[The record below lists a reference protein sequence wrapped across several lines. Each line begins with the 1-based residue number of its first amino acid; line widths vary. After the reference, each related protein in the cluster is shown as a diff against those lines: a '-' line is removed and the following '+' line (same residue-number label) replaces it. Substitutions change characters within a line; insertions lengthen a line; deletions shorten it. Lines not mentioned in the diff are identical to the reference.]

1 LLLVLPHPIRRY
13 SPLSASADADT
24 LNAASTYP
32 KAFAQ
37 FDVAFNRLFRLTAA
51 HPPVQLF
58 LRNENVIIE
67 DRLERFK
74 DNVLRTSFILQGAPG
89 SGKTKQSLLWLL
101 DRVPTDE
108 TQHVAWVCL
117 LPGVGAAALAFFLR
131 GSAENRSFLVCE
143 EHVTYDPGSLVA
155 LMVAKNCSLA
165 VFANCNAVNG
175 AFPETCEDEGRKI
188 IRVSALEIQ
197 PVCNVTTIETYVVNG
212 WTLEEYQ
219 QACADDKFYDSVKH
233 NLRTDEYSAAELDDR
248 ILRDDVVAAKYHVA
262 GANARWMLEV
272 SMDVLLDPKGW
283 ENCSIQCL
291 APRAVRLKELRRGFN
306 WYRWDFSTN
315 HLLSRIQGEVVFV
328 SRYVACLLAT
338 THHEALVECA
348 KQLAGANYGM
358 QETLQR
364 MEFIAR
370 LGRDRKQQGLPIM
383 LYNRAFPAE
392 AVQVFTSGP
401 STQFYRLSTFCVA
414 KITLVEGMWFVP
426 EVVNSAGFDCVQWA
440 DGGLKFVQV
449 ARLAKQSFNLKW
461 FESFRARFAAK
472 FAVSPRWC
480 RVYFV
485 VPQAE
490 VTAFTPPP
498 AQGALQDYTGPPEVV
513 AISQM
518 VA

>member
-1 LLLVLPHPIRRY
+1 MPHPVRRY
-13 SPLSASADADT
+13 PPPSASADAGT

-32 KAFAQ
+32 KAFVL

-51 HPPVQLF
+51 HPPVHLF
-58 LRNENVIIE
+58 LRDENAIIE
-67 DRLERFK
+67 DRLERFM
-74 DNVLRTSFILQGAPG
+74 DNAQKGSLVLQGPPG

-101 DRVPTDE
+101 NRIPTDE

-131 GSAENRSFLVCE
+131 GSTENRSWVVCE
-143 EHVTYDPGSLVA
+143 QHVTHDPGSLVA
-155 LMVAKNCSLA
+155 LMAAKNCSLA

-188 IRVSALEIQ
+188 IRVSALDIQ
-197 PVCNVTTIETYVVNG
+197 PVCNVTTIDTYVANG

-219 QACADDKFYDSVKH
+219 KACADDTFYDSVKH
-233 NLRTDEYSAAELDDR
+233 NLRTDEYSAADLDDR
-248 ILRDDVVAAKYHVA
+248 ALRTEVVAAKYHVA

-272 SMDVLLDPKGW
+272 STDVLLDPKGW

-291 APRAVRLKELRRGFN
+291 APRAVRLKDLRRGFN
-306 WYRWDFSTN
+306 WYRWDFATN

-328 SRYVACLLAT
+328 SRFVAYLLAT
-338 THHEALVECA
+338 KHHEALVDCA
-348 KQLAGANYGM
+348 KQLAGTNYGV
-358 QETLQR
+358 QDTLLG
-364 MEFIAR
+364 MEFVAR
-370 LGRDRKQQGLPIM
+370 LGRDRKHPGQPIM
-383 LYNRAFPAE
+383 LYTRATPSE
-392 AVQVFTSGP
+392 VTPLFTSGP
-401 STQFYRLSTFCVA
+401 SVHFYRPSTFCAA
-414 KITLVEGMWFVP
+414 KITLVEGIWFVP
-426 EVVNSAGFDCVQWA
+426 EVVNSGGFDCVQWA

-449 ARLAKQSFNLKW
+449 TRLKAQAFNLKW
-461 FESFRARFAAK
+461 FECFRALFAAK
-472 FAVSPRWC
+472 FAVSLRWC

-485 VPQAE
+485 EPQAD